1 MRAVIEALEGLSDK
15 RLARGILWD
24 EGRKCGCLIGS
35 IAPRE
40 VTATCG
46 NTLVLGSSNPRCLFA
61 SAEAK
66 AWAESFGLTA
76 EEVDYLQR
84 LNDAVKDVTEE
95 QRYREVLRQLK
106 EEVEDD

>member
-15 RLARGILWD
+15 RLARGVLWD
-24 EGRKCGCLIGS
+24 ERKGCGCLIGA

-40 VTATCG
+40 VRETCG
-46 NTLVLGSSNPRCLFA
+46 TTLVVGTGNPRCLFA
-61 SAEAK
+61 SAAARE
-66 AWAESFGLTA
+66 WAQGFGLTA

-95 QRYREVLRQLK
+95 QRYHEVLRQLK
-106 EEVEDD
+106 KEEVG